1 VLDALLED
9 PRVEI
14 GAASGA
20 SAGAMNA
27 VVLAQGLLEGGRDGA
42 RAALQRFWHAVAA
55 SLPVPLFA
63 GNGVDVKPHPLL
75 GWLLQWTRVVA
86 PREWNPLGV
95 NPLREIVVAQV
106 DFERLRRERPR
117 PLFVAATEVATGRLR
132 LFREHELTAE
142 MLLASACLP
151 NLHHA
156 VMIDGREYWDGGF
169 VSNPPVLPL
178 LLDAAARDVLV
189 VPLVPLRRDAAPADA
204 AAIQARMHEF
214 AFHTAFVRE
223 MALVARLQCERA
235 SAWWPRVGAAARIAS
250 ARVHVIEPP
259 DALAQLQPATR
270 LAAHG
275 DFLEA
280 MHDIGEVHAR
290 AWLER
295 HGAAIGRRGTADLGA
310 LFGDLGA
317 GGGVVEG

>member
-1 VLDALLED
+1 VLDALLEH
-9 PRVEI
+9 PRIEI

-42 RAALQRFWHAVAA
+42 RAALRRFWHAVAA

-117 PLFVAATEVATGRLR
+117 PLFVAATDVATGRLR

-223 MALVARLQCERA
+223 MALVARLQQEHKL
-235 SAWWPRVGAAARIAS
+235 AWWHGAGAAQRIGA
-250 ARVHVIEPP
+250 ARVHVIEPAQ
-259 DALAQLQPATR
+259 ALAQLDPSTR

-275 DFLEA
+275 DFLDALHEL
-280 MHDIGEVHAR
+280 GVVHAT
-290 AWLER
+290 AWLQD
-295 HGAAIGRRGTADLGA
+295 HGADIGRRSSADLA
-310 LFGDLGA
+310 RQFGDA
-317 GGGVVEG
+317 AAP